1 VDARLAVD
9 EVDERETGAPVAV
22 APVALPEDAG
32 RRRRSFLYRPEGMWL
47 VRVVTAIVLLGSW
60 QLYAQGKVAALTA
73 PPTDVARALW
83 EQTFVTG
90 SIWGPLGSSMTGL
103 GLGFAL
109 AVALGIPLGIVMG
122 RWRGVEHVL
131 DPYVMF
137 LYALPHVAFVP
148 LMIVWFG
155 FELKFRLAYI
165 LFSAIWPVLINT
177 MAGVKSIDPE
187 LLAVGTSLCAKERQ
201 MLRTIVLPAA
211 APFMVAGAR
220 QAFSSAWV
228 GVVVAEILSTQT
240 GLGGEIT
247 RFGNF
252 FLTAQ
257 MIVPVIYIMIIAVI
271 IQAVAAWLQA
281 RLTPWHETTG
291 N

>member
-1 VDARLAVD
+1 
-9 EVDERETGAPVAV
+9 
-22 APVALPEDAG
+22 
-32 RRRRSFLYRPEGMWL
+32 MWT
-47 VRVVTAIVLLGSW
+47 VRIVTAVVLLGSW
-60 QLYAQGKVAALTA
+60 QWYAYGKALALTA
-73 PPTDVARALW
+73 PPTDVAQALW
-83 EQTFVTG
+83 RQTFVAGT
-90 SIWGPLGSSMTGL
+90 IWSALQSSVTGL
-103 GLGFAL
+103 VLGFLL
-109 AVALGIPLGIVMG
+109 AVAIGIPVGIVMG
-122 RWRGVEHVL
+122 RWKTVEHVL

-137 LYALPHVAFVP
+137 LYALPHVSFLP

-165 LFSAIWPVLINT
+165 VFSAVWPVLINT
-177 MAGVKSIDPE
+177 MAGVKAIDPE
-187 LLAVGTSLCAKERQ
+187 LLAVGTSLCASERQ

-220 QAFSSAWV
+220 QGFSSAWV

-240 GLGGEIT
+240 GLGGEIM

-252 FLTAQ
+252 FLTAD

-271 IQAVAAWLQA
+271 IQAGAAWLQA

-291 N
+291 H